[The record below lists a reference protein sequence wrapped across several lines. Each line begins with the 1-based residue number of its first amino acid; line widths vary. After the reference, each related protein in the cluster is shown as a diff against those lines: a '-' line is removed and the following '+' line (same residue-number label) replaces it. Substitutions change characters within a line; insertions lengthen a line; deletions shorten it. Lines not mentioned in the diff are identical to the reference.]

1 MPGGSRASPEHR
13 LRMTIRIVVVVERVC
28 CSLVLDSVTLT
39 PQWIRQP
46 KPHDIACCIQ
56 RSMQQL
62 PDSGSWAVGNRDFS
76 LSFSSNLRDKV
87 TGGFRKAKKFLQFR
101 KAKNFFRQN
110 RLAAVLKQ
118 YRRTDIKI
126 LRECVLRGC
135 LDKPKRS
142 KAELGRLPGRRGAWL
157 RMRFGRE

>member
-1 MPGGSRASPEHR
+1 MR
-13 LRMTIRIVVVVERVC
+13 
-28 CSLVLDSVTLT
+28 
-39 PQWIRQP
+39 
-46 KPHDIACCIQ
+46 
-56 RSMQQL
+56 QL

-101 KAKNFFRQN
+101 KAKSFFRQN

-135 LDKPKRS
+135 LDNTKRF
-142 KAELGRLPGRRGAWL
+142 AAAC
-157 RMRFGRE
+157 

>member
-1 MPGGSRASPEHR
+1 MR
-13 LRMTIRIVVVVERVC
+13 
-28 CSLVLDSVTLT
+28 
-39 PQWIRQP
+39 
-46 KPHDIACCIQ
+46 
-56 RSMQQL
+56 QL

-87 TGGFRKAKKFLQFR
+87 TGGFFKAKKFLQFR
-101 KAKNFFRQN
+101 KAKSFFRQN

-135 LDKPKRS
+135 LDNTKRF
-142 KAELGRLPGRRGAWL
+142 AAAC
-157 RMRFGRE
+157 